1 MTRISTIMEKKM
13 PEMQLLTLRRT
24 IHFFEEYSDFVGE
37 AVTKISQLIEKAD
50 SFPSSGPIVCF
61 HNIDLE
67 KLDVE
72 IGFQVVESIAGTE
85 TINEVTIPARTV
97 VTAIDLGPY
106 EQSDP
111 VMEELLN
118 WIPANGYHQAGGI
131 YYHYLNDNERPEAE
145 LLTEIYIP
153 ITK

>member
-1 MTRISTIMEKKM
+1 MTRISQILEKKL
-13 PEMQLLTLRRT
+13 PEIQLLTLRRT
-24 IHFFEEYSDFVGE
+24 IHFFEEYSEFVGE
-37 AVTKISQLIEKAD
+37 AVTKISQVLKKAD

-61 HNIDLE
+61 HNVDLE
-67 KLDVE
+67 ALDVE
-72 IGFQVVESIAGTE
+72 IGFQVAETIRETE
-85 TINEVTIPARTV
+85 TINAVTLPACTV

-118 WIPANGYHQAGGI
+118 WIPANGYQQAGGI
-131 YYHYLNDNERPEAE
+131 YYHYLNDNERPDTE

-153 ITK
+153 ITQ

>member
-1 MTRISTIMEKKM
+1 MTRVSKIMEKRI
-13 PEMQLLTLRRT
+13 PERQLLTLRRT
-24 IHFFEEYSDFVGE
+24 IHFFDEYSEFVGE
-37 AVTKISQLIEKAD
+37 AVTKLSQVIAKAD

-67 KLDVE
+67 ALDVE
-72 IGFQVVESIAGTE
+72 IGFQVAEPIPKKE
-85 TINEVTIPARTV
+85 TINAITLPACTV

-118 WIPANGYHQAGGI
+118 WIPAKGYQQAGGI

-153 ITK
+153 IKK

>member
-1 MTRISTIMEKKM
+1 MTRVSKMMEKRL
-13 PEMQLLTLRRT
+13 PEMQMLSLRRT
-24 IHFFEEYSDFVGE
+24 INFFEEYSDFVGE
-37 AVTKISQLIEKAD
+37 AVTEISQLLAEAG

-61 HNIDLE
+61 HTIDLE

-72 IGFQVVESIAGTE
+72 IGFQVAETIAGTE
-85 TINEVTIPARTV
+85 TITAASLPARTV
-97 VTAIDLGPY
+97 VSTIDLGPY

-118 WIPANGYHQAGGI
+118 WIPANGYQQAGGI

-145 LLTEIYIP
+145 LLTEMYIP
-153 ITK
+153 IKK

>member
-1 MTRISTIMEKKM
+1 MTRISKIMEKKM
-13 PEMQLLTLRRT
+13 PKMQLLTLRRT

-72 IGFQVVESIAGTE
+72 IGFQVVESITGTE

-97 VTAIDLGPY
+97 VTAIDLGSY

-118 WIPANGYHQAGGI
+118 WIPANGYQQAGGI